1 MKMRLADDTVFD
13 EMQEELEERLCMIV
27 EDFKR
32 KQALLGRRYF
42 AKMTESLD
50 MLRDEN
56 IILES
61 ERNPEFRSRVEEAVM
76 KARDDL
82 ALILENVVEAS

>member
-1 MKMRLADDTVFD
+1 MDGRLADDEIFN
-13 EMQEELEERLCMIV
+13 EMQEELEERLGMVI
-27 EDFKR
+27 EDLQE
-32 KQALLGRRYF
+32 KQSQLGCLYLE
-42 AKMTESLD
+42 KMTESLD

-61 ERNPEFRSRVEEAVM
+61 ERNPEFRSRVEEAVK

-82 ALILENVVEAS
+82 ALILEQVGNPA

>member
-1 MKMRLADDTVFD
+1 MKRRLADNTIFD
-13 EMQEELEERLCMIV
+13 EMQEELEERLGIIIDGFQ
-27 EDFKR
+27 E
-32 KQALLGRRYF
+32 KQTHLGLLYF
-42 AKMTESLD
+42 EKMTESLD

-61 ERNPEFRSRVEEAVM
+61 ERNPEFRGRVEEVVT